1 MRCAILGFTL
11 GATLLQTCASLPS
24 AKVAAALT
32 ACAALLLAWRRFP
45 VVQFFSGAGFGL
57 CWAALLASL
66 ALAPQLARVDEG
78 RDLTLVGTIDSLPY
92 AFAQGVRFNFAVER
106 VIGDA
111 AQVPP
116 RVALGWYA
124 GVAGPPAD
132 IEPGARWRLTVRL
145 QRPHG
150 NANPG
155 GFDYEAWLLEQGV
168 RATGYVRPA
177 AGDRRLDAFVPR
189 FGSVVERSRALLRA
203 RILQTLAGKPYAG
216 VMVALVIGDQRGIA
230 QSDWD
235 VFNRTGIGHLV
246 SISGLHITMV
256 AGLAALVA
264 SFLWRRSFFMAAQL
278 PLLLPAQKVAALA
291 GAAVAVLYVLLA
303 GFGIPAQRTLYMI
316 LVLAVALWSGRIAA
330 VSHVLCAALG
340 VVVLLDPWAPLWPGF
355 WLSFGAVAAI
365 LFAGTGRVRA
375 AGAGWRATLRAAAH
389 TQYVVTLALA
399 PLTMLLFAQVSLAS
413 PLANAIAIPLVSFV
427 VTPLAL
433 LGSLAPAPLSTG
445 LLLSAHGVVQGMAVL
460 LEGLSGLRWAVWRAP
475 AAGPWTCALAIFG
488 VLWMLAPRGWPL
500 RWSGLVAWLPL
511 MAQLPTHPA
520 TGTFTVTA
528 FDVGQGM
535 ALLVETAGHRLL
547 YDTGPVY
554 SPDSNGGSRVILP
567 YLRARGIAHLDGIV
581 ISHSDTDHVGGALAL
596 LQAVRVDWVAS
607 SLWPQHPVAQAARR
621 HVHCVAGQRWHWD
634 GIDFAMLH
642 PQSDSYTDPGV
653 KANAKS
659 CVLRVSNRT
668 RAMLLAGDIEAPQ
681 EALLLLGDARL
692 AADVLLAPH
701 HGSGTSS
708 TAAFLQAVH
717 PQVAVF
723 QVGWRNRYRH
733 PKPIVYERYGALGID
748 RMRTDEAGAV
758 RIEFGAAVEAA
769 SWRAEHAR
777 YWHALGY

>member
-1 MRCAILGFTL
+1 MRCAIVGFAL
-11 GATLLQTCASLPS
+11 GAALLQTRAALPG
-24 AKVAAALT
+24 ADVAAALAT
-32 ACAALLLAWRRFP
+32 CAVLLLVWRRYRI
-45 VVQFFSGAGFGL
+45 VQCLSGAGFGL

-66 ALAPQLARVDEG
+66 ALAPQLARDDEG
-78 RDLTLVGTIDSLPY
+78 RDLTLVGTVDNLPY

-106 VIGDA
+106 VIGA
-111 AQVPP
+111 AGEVPP
-116 RVALGWYA
+116 RVALAWYA
-124 GVAGPPAD
+124 SGADQPAA
-132 IEPGARWRLTVRL
+132 IAPGERWRLTVRL

-150 NANPG
+150 SANPG

-177 AGDRRLDAFVPR
+177 AGDRRLATFVPR
-189 FGSVVERSRALLRA
+189 FGTIVERCRALLRA
-203 RILQTLAGKPYAG
+203 RILQALAGRPYAG
-216 VMVALVIGDQRGIA
+216 VIVALVIGDQRGIA
-230 QSDWD
+230 QADWD

-264 SFLWRRSFFMAAQL
+264 AFLWRRSFFTAAQL
-278 PLLLPAQKVAALA
+278 PLLLPAQHVAALA

-303 GFGIPAQRTLYMI
+303 GFGVPAQRTLYMI
-316 LVLAVALWSGRIAA
+316 LVVAAALWCGRIAA
-330 VSHVLCAALG
+330 VSHVLCSALG
-340 VVVLLDPWAPLWPGF
+340 VVVLLDPWALLWPGF

-365 LFAGTGRVRA
+365 LFASAGRVRA
-375 AGAGWRATLRAAAH
+375 TAAGWRTSLRAAAH

-399 PLTMLLFAQVSLAS
+399 PLTMLLFAQVSVAS
-413 PLANAIAIPLVSFV
+413 PLANAVAIPLVSFV

-445 LLLSAHGVVQGMAVL
+445 LLLAAHGVVQGMAVVL
-460 LEGLSGLRWAVWRAP
+460 DGLSGLRWAVWSAP
-475 AAGPWTCALAIFG
+475 AAGPWTCALALFG

-500 RWSGLVAWLPL
+500 RWTGLAAWLPL

-520 TGTFTVTA
+520 AGTFTVTA

-535 ALLVETAGHRLL
+535 ALLVETARHRLL
-547 YDTGPVY
+547 YDAGPAY
-554 SPDSNGGSRVILP
+554 SPESNGGSRVILP
-567 YLRARGIAHLDGIV
+567 YLRARGVGHLDGMV
-581 ISHSDTDHVGGALAL
+581 ISHSDVDHVGGALAL

-607 SLWPQHPVAQAARR
+607 SLWPQHPVALAARR
-621 HVHCVAGQRWHWD
+621 HVHCVVGQHWRWD

-642 PQSDSYTDPGV
+642 PQPDSHADTGI

-659 CVLRVSNRT
+659 CVLRVSNGT

-681 EALLLLGDARL
+681 EARLLQDDARL

-717 PQVAVF
+717 PQLAVF

-733 PKPIVYERYGALGID
+733 PKAAVYARYGELGID
-748 RMRTDEAGAV
+748 RLRTDEVGAV
-758 RIEFGAAVEAA
+758 TLEFGAAVGVAT
-769 SWRAEHAR
+769 WRAEHAR
-777 YWHALGY
+777 YWHAR